1 MSMTYNEAIDYW
13 RKRAE
18 DAEKELGILRIQDA
32 RDYDTV
38 FDKGYEAGMEA
49 GLHLGHEDY

>member
-38 FDKGYEAGMEA
+38 FGKGYEAGMEA